1 MDLMNFLLLK
11 MCSFVMKHQ
20 VPSKY
25 EKNKHLMHKVSLPK
39 IQYNEENVLMTFLKR
54 QKWEIQ

>member
-1 MDLMNFLLLK
+1 
-11 MCSFVMKHQ
+11 MKHQ

-54 QKWEIQ
+54 QK